1 VKKVITEGTWSDVL
15 GWLEFV
21 LKHPACPP
29 EFAKQVNAIMAH
41 CRLAYRVFDG
51 TVICPIGS
59 GAERETIGRAFS
71 DLRSAE
77 FHGARDHLNK
87 AANELTAGNFAGSIR
102 ESILAVESVARTLE
116 PDGKLSK
123 ALEKLERS
131 AKIHPAMKAG
141 FAALYG
147 YTSDEQGIR
156 HAHLNEPSAKP
167 DEADAV
173 FMVGACAAFVCIS
186 STKPERRAFSIL
198 SRRG

>member
-1 VKKVITEGTWSDVL
+1 VSPGDDPL
-15 GWLEFV
+15 
-21 LKHPACPP
+21 
-29 EFAKQVNAIMAH
+29 
-41 CRLAYRVFDG
+41 
-51 TVICPIGS
+51 
-59 GAERETIGRAFS
+59 AERKKLTFEEAQGSAPLPRQLALGEISQEFRAALWNRLNQIIG
-71 DLRSAE
+71 
-77 FHGARDHLNK
+77 
-87 AANELTAGNFAGSIR
+87 
-102 ESILAVESVARTLE
+102 
-116 PDGKLSK
+116 
-123 ALEKLERS
+123 
-131 AKIHPAMKAG
+131 AG